1 MPHGTEF
8 WRSWMQKWN
17 VPTDI
22 VQIVGE
28 KNGVICLVTMYTQ
41 EDLSVARK
49 CFAQAVTNCLLS
61 SSERTRRAMF
71 YILITISQE
80 VKMIFTICQT
90 F

>member
-1 MPHGTEF
+1 MELNFEGLDC
-8 WRSWMQKWN
+8 KKKN

-28 KNGVICLVTMYTQ
+28 KNVVICLVTIYTQ
-41 EDLSVARK
+41 EDLSVARR

-61 SSERTRRAMF
+61 SSERTRRAIF
-71 YILITISQE
+71 YILITISQG